1 MFFSD
6 VYINEDIITHL
17 GIRLYILEDI
27 PYFLSRIIMINDE
40 DHSKLLQILLDA
52 VYLIVHFKCCKTVH
66 YKKHMVDGIYYNL
79 LIAMITH

>member
-1 MFFSD
+1 MFTSMK
-6 VYINEDIITHL
+6 T
-17 GIRLYILEDI
+17 
-27 PYFLSRIIMINDE
+27 LSHIYVFDYEFEKIDKTAISRYIIMINYE
-40 DHSKLLQILLDA
+40 DHSKLLQILLEA